1 MAALLVKKL
10 KNILKKLKL
19 KVLETRF
26 IGVAQIRWNP

>member
-19 KVLETRF
+19 KVLKTRF
-26 IGVAQIRWNP
+26 IGVAHIR